1 MKLLRKLLG
10 GLAVFI
16 LLLVIVA
23 FFLPRHYRIERTLS
37 IKAQPGEILPQLAD
51 LKAWKNWGAWQERD
65 PGMKLSYST
74 PSTGVGAWSQWE
86 SAKEGNGKMTITSQT
101 ATKVAYDLEFPDMG
115 TTSKGSVELIP
126 EIGGTR
132 AVWVDAGDL
141 GMNPLNRWFGLFL
154 DGLIGPDFERGLA
167 NIKKLVEK

>member
-1 MKLLRKLLG
+1 MKLLLRILG
-10 GLAVFI
+10 GLAVLL
-16 LLLVIVA
+16 LLLVLVA
-23 FFLPRHYRIERTLS
+23 FFLPRQYRIERALV
-37 IKAQPGEILPQLAD
+37 IKATPEAVLAQVAD

-74 PSTGVGAWSQWE
+74 PATGVGAWSKWE

-101 ATKVAYDLEFPDMG
+101 ATKVSYDLEFPDMG
-115 TTSKGSVELIP
+115 TSSKGSMELVP
-126 EIGGTR
+126 DGGATR
-132 AVWVDAGDL
+132 VVWVDAGDL

-154 DGLIGPDFERGLA
+154 EKIIAPDFERGLA